1 MASVYQLQMLSNFAS
16 NELFYQVHQNSSI
29 ILSENKSNTILSHII
44 TVAAPQVHQPKK
56 RTQNS
61 WLETDLD
68 SGITLDHGLDSP
80 SSPALS
86 SSPRGKQ
93 NGGPYPHFS
102 SPTQIKDSSPTSRQQ
117 ANLQSYPQSPQNHIS
132 SLSPQLREQIHQ
144 HQLKQQLLKDQMQG
158 KGSLIQAN
166 VAPLYINT
174 DSRIQGE
181 KERQTI
187 FGEKLNNQLFSNS
200 KTPGEWIF
208 EAEI

>member
-1 MASVYQLQMLSNFAS
+1 M
-16 NELFYQVHQNSSI
+16 
-29 ILSENKSNTILSHII
+29 
-44 TVAAPQVHQPKK
+44 HQPKK

-102 SPTQIKDSSPTSRQQ
+102 SPTQIKDSSPTSRQQQ

-181 KERQTI
+181 KKWYNFWGKKRIISLFQSKNSRRMSEFLKQNFYWALKQRNGIQW
-187 FGEKLNNQLFSNS
+187 EKFWR
-200 KTPGEWIF
+200 WILDLKNIWIMSF
-208 EAEI
+208 H

>member
-1 MASVYQLQMLSNFAS
+1 MRFRSYVTN
-16 NELFYQVHQNSSI
+16 
-29 ILSENKSNTILSHII
+29 
-44 TVAAPQVHQPKK
+44 AAPQVHQPKK

-102 SPTQIKDSSPTSRQQ
+102 SPTQIKDSSPTNRQQ
-117 ANLQSYPQSPQNHIS
+117 TNLQSYPQSPQNHIS
-132 SLSPQLREQIHQ
+132 SLSPQLREQIQQ

-158 KGSLIQAN
+158 KGSLMQAN
-166 VAPLYINT
+166 VSPLYVNT
-174 DSRIQGE
+174 ESRIHGKHKTRMILTYRSYLLAKVSLIVHQSCNTFNWFRE
-181 KERQTI
+181 QQTRR
-187 FGEKLNNQLFSNS
+187 KLD
-200 KTPGEWIF
+200 
-208 EAEI
+208 

>member
-1 MASVYQLQMLSNFAS
+1 M
-16 NELFYQVHQNSSI
+16 
-29 ILSENKSNTILSHII
+29 
-44 TVAAPQVHQPKK
+44 HQPKK

-93 NGGPYPHFS
+93 NGGPYPHFN

-158 KGSLIQAN
+158 KGGLIQAN

-181 KERQTI
+181 KEWYN
-187 FGEKLNNQLFSNS
+187 FWGEKEESVSFKFKNS
-200 KTPGEWIF
+200 RRMSEFLKH
-208 EAEI
+208 EI

>member
-1 MASVYQLQMLSNFAS
+1 MKFCIRQITNVVETNYKYYRDLVKYNFIS
-16 NELFYQVHQNSSI
+16 YYI
-29 ILSENKSNTILSHII
+29 TI
-44 TVAAPQVHQPKK
+44 AAPQVHQPKK

-93 NGGPYPHFS
+93 NGGPYPHFN
-102 SPTQIKDSSPTSRQQ
+102 SPTQIKDSSSPTSRQQ

-181 KERQTI
+181 KE
-187 FGEKLNNQLFSNS
+187 
-200 KTPGEWIF
+200 
-208 EAEI
+208 

>member
-1 MASVYQLQMLSNFAS
+1 MSYHCLIVINPRDAGTRNDSRIII
-16 NELFYQVHQNSSI
+16 NEDLNDS
-29 ILSENKSNTILSHII
+29 
-44 TVAAPQVHQPKK
+44 APQVHQPKK

-102 SPTQIKDSSPTSRQQ
+102 SPTQIKDSSPTNRQQ

-132 SLSPQLREQIHQ
+132 SLSPQLREQIQQ

-158 KGSLIQAN
+158 KGSLMQAN
-166 VAPLYINT
+166 VVPLYVNT

-181 KERQTI
+181 EN
-187 FGEKLNNQLFSNS
+187 LVVS
-200 KTPGEWIF
+200 
-208 EAEI
+208 

>member
-1 MASVYQLQMLSNFAS
+1 MAENARLEQDLVVLRQKLQASRRYAGNVSRDTSATTGPLEAELRRVQQLVGDLQRQRKELSI
-16 NELFYQVHQNSSI
+16 QVRQ
-29 ILSENKSNTILSHII
+29 LTEKSHNLVQQIRPQPTS
-44 TVAAPQVHQPKK
+44 APQVHQPKK

-158 KGSLIQAN
+158 KGSLIQ
-166 VAPLYINT
+166 LMSLRCI
-174 DSRIQGE
+174 
-181 KERQTI
+181 
-187 FGEKLNNQLFSNS
+187 
-200 KTPGEWIF
+200 
-208 EAEI
+208 

>member
-1 MASVYQLQMLSNFAS
+1 MRFRSYVTN
-16 NELFYQVHQNSSI
+16 
-29 ILSENKSNTILSHII
+29 
-44 TVAAPQVHQPKK
+44 AAPQVHQPKK

-102 SPTQIKDSSPTSRQQ
+102 SPTQIKDSSPTNRQQ
-117 ANLQSYPQSPQNHIS
+117 TNLQSYPQSPQNHIS
-132 SLSPQLREQIHQ
+132 SLSPQLREQIQQ

-158 KGSLIQAN
+158 KGSLMQAN
-166 VAPLYINT
+166 VSPLYVNT
-174 DSRIQGE
+174 ESRIHG
-181 KERQTI
+181 KRKTFTYNLNLTVLS
-187 FGEKLNNQLFSNS
+187 FGKCFSHRPSIVQYVQLIQRTTD
-200 KTPGEWIF
+200 KTKI
-208 EAEI
+208 

>member
-1 MASVYQLQMLSNFAS
+1 MTFSLLNF
-16 NELFYQVHQNSSI
+16 N
-29 ILSENKSNTILSHII
+29 
-44 TVAAPQVHQPKK
+44 AAPQVHQPKK

-102 SPTQIKDSSPTSRQQ
+102 SPTQIKDSSPTNRQQ
-117 ANLQSYPQSPQNHIS
+117 TNLQSYPQSPQNHIS
-132 SLSPQLREQIHQ
+132 SLSPQLREQIQQ

-158 KGSLIQAN
+158 KGSLMQAN
-166 VAPLYINT
+166 VAPLYVNT

-181 KERQTI
+181 HGSE
-187 FGEKLNNQLFSNS
+187 LNALNDSRKKHRWKAEPKKSRIL
-200 KTPGEWIF
+200 KTKSLNIVHFWLVIV
-208 EAEI
+208 